1 MSRFAEKNCLVG
13 DDNFQYKGTC
23 YERDRYSNR
32 CYLLS
37 ESVSL
42 RREMDGALVRRRI
55 SEKHFLENL
64 GALKAALAE
73 REGAA

>member
-1 MSRFAEKNCLVG
+1 MEKNWLCS
-13 DDNFQYKGTC
+13 DDDFQYKGTC

-42 RREMDGALVRRRI
+42 RTEDGELVRRRI

-73 REGAA
+73 REGRHDTAGI